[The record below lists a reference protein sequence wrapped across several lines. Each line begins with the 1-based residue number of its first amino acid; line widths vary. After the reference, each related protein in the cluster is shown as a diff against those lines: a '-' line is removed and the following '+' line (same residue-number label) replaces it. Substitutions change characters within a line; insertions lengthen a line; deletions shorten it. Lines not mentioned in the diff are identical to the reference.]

1 MIKKRQWGHMV
12 RDAASEWTNG
22 WLGHGELVAS
32 WWDEAAGRVTAVSV
46 VSCCVVLLLS
56 GSVFRGHQPKQLR
69 RRLQR
74 QDVRP
79 AVHPE
84 RHGACEWILHHLTMQ
99 DTICVFICLFVVDTC
114 WLLTHRA
121 PAGRPR
127 PPCAGCWR
135 PREEQHEEMWGAG
148 RDPLP
153 HQCGQLHGRHRK
165 WCHTLQKSSVLC
177 FSQHFSKWRSSV

>member
-1 MIKKRQWGHMV
+1 MR
-12 RDAASEWTNG
+12 S
-22 WLGHGELVAS
+22 HGERRCFWMDQWLTGTRWAGGQLVRWSS
-32 WWDEAAGRVTAVSV
+32 WKGHSSQCCVLLCWVVLCCCSQGQCFVAINPNSFAAGFNDRMSD
-46 VSCCVVLLLS
+46 LLS
-56 GSVFRGHQPKQLR
+56 IQRGMEPVSGSCIISQCV
-69 RRLQR
+69 
-74 QDVRP
+74 
-79 AVHPE
+79 
-84 RHGACEWILHHLTMQ
+84 
-99 DTICVFICLFVVDTC
+99 CVFICLFVVDTC

-165 WCHTLQKSSVLC
+165 WCHTSQKSSVLC
-177 FSQHFSKWRSSV
+177 FSRHFSKWRSSV